1 METRTSTEKGWRAT
15 LEVVGVALDYGKAV
29 RQVGR
34 NKYPEETVAKILDT
48 ALALFCS
55 KGYDATTI
63 QDIVDGLDGM
73 TKGAIYHHF
82 KSKEEI
88 FDAAF
93 ERAMAPVAKRRR
105 AAFERDD
112 LTGAQKLKA
121 LYAAESVVPQAEL
134 WARIRPAADP
144 VKSERLLAL
153 QYQGTFDE
161 SVEQYLLPVIEEG
174 IADGSIVCD
183 CPREAAE
190 AVSLLANLWLLPLF
204 RPLEPKE
211 QMLSRARCLA
221 RMAAAV
227 GLDLGDEVLETT
239 AQVWQTWARSGC

>member
-1 METRTSTEKGWRAT
+1 MTTHGGT
-15 LEVVGVALDYGKAV
+15 V
-29 RQVGR
+29 RRMGR

-93 ERAMAPVAKRRR
+93 DRAMAPVDVRRR
-105 AAFERDD
+105 STFERRD
-112 LTGAQKLKA
+112 LTGVQKLRL
-121 LYAAESVVPQAEL
+121 LYAPEAVIPQVEL
-134 WARIRPAADP
+134 WARMRPTPDP
-144 VKSERLLAL
+144 VKSSRLLAL
-153 QYQGTFDE
+153 QYQGSFDE
-161 SVEQYLLPVIEEG
+161 SAERYLLPVIEQG
-174 IADGSIVCD
+174 IADGSIVCEH
-183 CPREAAE
+183 PREAAE

-204 RPLEPKE
+204 RPLETKAE
-211 QMLSRARCLA
+211 MLA
-221 RMAAAV
+221 RADCLRKMAAAV
-227 GLDLGDEVLETT
+227 GLDLGPDVMETT
-239 AQVWQTWARSGC
+239 AQVWETWTRARPKN